1 MYSVPSLALTYQ
13 NECVAPISFATIIQQ
28 RIFMTDD
35 LRKKFGV
42 IDDEINMALSEYDI
56 GKAAKDYNLQK
67 SAIEKVSSS
76 AEAPAL

>member
-1 MYSVPSLALTYQ
+1 
-13 NECVAPISFATIIQQ
+13 
-28 RIFMTDD
+28 MTDD